1 MTSISSVYSHNN
13 TAKNK
18 IKLHMMLLARPA
30 QEPVIRA
37 LEVRAN
43 SALWTCPVFALF
55 SKTTSKGIKLLQTQ
69 PKFSSTENRT
79 DTRYLLPG
87 EKQVL
92 AIPFLKC
99 S

>member
-1 MTSISSVYSHNN
+1 
-13 TAKNK
+13 
-18 IKLHMMLLARPA
+18 MLLARPA
-30 QEPVIRA
+30 QEPVIKA
-37 LEVRAN
+37 LDVRAN
-43 SALWTCPVFALF
+43 SALWTCPLFALF